1 MLDHLKKLFFFL
13 SKMQKKRFYFLIIL
27 MTISGALEIFSVISI
42 VEYINFLT
50 FNSEKK
56 SFVILDNFIDKK
68 FLLDYL
74 NVQSFG
80 IFIIIILI
88 INTILALTLIYYSS
102 KFSYLTGGEIEY
114 SLYKLYLDKNYLY
127 HVNESSSNLLNKLN
141 KLVPRITNNILEP
154 TIIISSKLFF
164 IIPMIIGLGIY
175 QPLITILAVSISIL
189 LYLVF
194 FTSFKK
200 LLWKLGKFENNITKQ
215 KYSILQES
223 FGAIKDIKI
232 GSHYTFF
239 HLIFKKIYISISSIG
254 VKKSLIGKSP
264 KYLIELLV
272 FITIIFFIIILFT
285 FFNYNFTQIA
295 TSVSIFIVSAFK
307 ILPAFQAIY
316 YNSSLIRNG
325 LPALLEMQNDFTE
338 IGNTIKTKSVSSN
351 LKKSLNKFERFYLN
365 DVSFTYGIKQKTL
378 KNISTSIKN
387 SEKVAI
393 TGPSGSGKSTMIH
406 IIAGLIDP
414 QQGNIKV
421 DEKFIDQS
429 NKHEWQNLIGFVPQN
444 IFLSERTILE
454 NIAYG
459 INKDEIN
466 VQRVKDICTIVKLDE
481 LIESSPNGLDT
492 LIGERGAKI
501 SGGQQQRMG
510 IARAIYKNPKIL
522 IFDEATNAL
531 DVKTESE
538 ILNSIKNLNKNITII
553 MITHRLEIIKKF
565 DKIIFLE
572 NGLLVDE
579 ANYDNLYN
587 KNINFKKLVNLHNMD
602 KKKN

>member
-1 MLDHLKKLFFFL
+1 
-13 SKMQKKRFYFLIIL
+13 
-27 MTISGALEIFSVISI
+27 
-42 VEYINFLT
+42 
-50 FNSEKK
+50 
-56 SFVILDNFIDKK
+56 
-68 FLLDYL
+68 
-74 NVQSFG
+74 
-80 IFIIIILI
+80 
-88 INTILALTLIYYSS
+88 
-102 KFSYLTGGEIEY
+102 
-114 SLYKLYLDKNYLY
+114 
-127 HVNESSSNLLNKLN
+127 
-141 KLVPRITNNILEP
+141 
-154 TIIISSKLFF
+154 
-164 IIPMIIGLGIY
+164 
-175 QPLITILAVSISIL
+175 
-189 LYLVF
+189 
-194 FTSFKK
+194 
-200 LLWKLGKFENNITKQ
+200 
-215 KYSILQES
+215 
-223 FGAIKDIKI
+223 
-232 GSHYTFF
+232 
-239 HLIFKKIYISISSIG
+239 
-254 VKKSLIGKSP
+254 
-264 KYLIELLV
+264 
-272 FITIIFFIIILFT
+272 
-285 FFNYNFTQIA
+285 
-295 TSVSIFIVSAFK
+295 
-307 ILPAFQAIY
+307 
-316 YNSSLIRNG
+316 
-325 LPALLEMQNDFTE
+325 MQNDFTE

-459 INKDEIN
+459 INKEEIN

-481 LIESSPNGLDT
+481 LIKSFPNGLDT

-553 MITHRLEIIKKF
+553 MITHRLEIIKEF

-579 ANYDNLYN
+579 ANYDDLYN
-587 KNINFKKLVNLHNMD
+587 KNINFKKLVDLHNMD